1 MECERAREVKRK
13 ADEERR
19 REMKNAK
26 DHARKRHRLRWGGE
40 TPTRC
45 EYRSEDRYREV
56 EKGPTAQPCN
66 ASTFNDT
73 DSFINSTEANAKLG
87 LSSIKTAQI
96 QACDSRRRAMT
107 LRLSDNQW
115 WSVKYCRF
123 AALKSIVAT
132 TARWQSVK
140 G

>member
-1 MECERAREVKRK
+1 MREWANREEGREGGWECERAREVERK
-13 ADEERR
+13 EDEERR

-26 DHARKRHRLRWGGE
+26 DHERKRHRLRWGGE

-56 EKGPTAQPCN
+56 ETGPTAQPCN

-73 DSFINSTEANAKLG
+73 DSFINSTEANAKLN

-115 WSVKYCRF
+115 LLKY
-123 AALKSIVAT
+123 
-132 TARWQSVK
+132 
-140 G
+140 

>member
-1 MECERAREVKRK
+1 MRVWTNREEGREGGWECERAREVKRK

-56 EKGPTAQPCN
+56 ETGPTAQPCN
-66 ASTFNDT
+66 APTFNDT
-73 DSFINSTEANAKLG
+73 DSFINSTEANAKLN

-96 QACDSRRRAMT
+96 QACDSRRRGRKENAKT
-107 LRLSDNQW
+107 NKHPARTRTRL
-115 WSVKYCRF
+115 
-123 AALKSIVAT
+123 
-132 TARWQSVK
+132 
-140 G
+140 